1 METSINYPTSGLAVS
16 RELVPSTSLTFI
28 ISLPLSFFQF
38 NYEIS
43 SSGSIISLFVFQSS
57 ANVSFCLLQKRGH
70 FSFLDCRLGRWTW
83 SFRSKGPEISS
94 GLLLI
99 AQPLLFLPVE

>member
-28 ISLPLSFFQF
+28 ISLSLSFFQF

-70 FSFLDCRLGRWTW
+70 FSFWIIGWVGGARILGQ
-83 SFRSKGPEISS
+83 K
-94 GLLLI
+94 
-99 AQPLLFLPVE
+99 AQKYPQGYS